1 MIIYR
6 LCSSEPITKGYE
18 KMSIK
23 AVLFDL
29 DGTLLPMDLD
39 QFIKGYFS
47 SLTKGMA
54 SRGFD
59 AKKFSR
65 ALLAGVDA
73 MMKNNGRDT
82 NENLFWQTFEAVY
95 GEDARSREALFNDF
109 YNNEFQ
115 SLSSLCGV
123 IEDASWAVR
132 TIRNMGYRTVLAT
145 NPVFPPIATESR
157 MRWAGLEPSDFEFY
171 TTYENSSYAKPKP
184 EYYLEIAKRLGLD
197 PSECL
202 MVGNDTTDDMVAE
215 SVGMSVYLLPE
226 YLINKSGAD
235 ISVYNYG
242 NLKNLVAFI
251 ENLKLRTEN

>member
-1 MIIYR
+1 MKKD
-6 LCSSEPITKGYE
+6 KGLA

-39 QFIKGYFS
+39 RFIKGYFS

-54 SRGFD
+54 TRGFD
-59 AKKFSR
+59 AKKFSK
-65 ALLAGVDA
+65 ALLSGVDA

-82 NENLFWQTFEAVY
+82 NEDLFWQTFEAVY
-95 GEDARSREALFNDF
+95 GEEVRSREPLFNDF

-115 SLSSLCGV
+115 ELRELCGI
-123 IEDASWAVR
+123 IEEAAPAVR
-132 TIRNMGYRTVLAT
+132 AIRDMGYRTVLAT

-171 TTYENSSYAKPKP
+171 TTYNNSSYAKPNP
-184 EYYLEIAKRLGLD
+184 EYYIEIAKKLGLE

-215 SVGMSVYLLPE
+215 TVGMSVYLLPE